1 MIYSLQI
8 IGHSQVLDFQIYL
21 CVLLYF
27 GPSIDTILE
36 SVLSVWLIFF
46 ALLQAFCTVKN
57 THELGG
63 RI

>member
-1 MIYSLQI
+1 MFDSLQI
-8 IGHSQVLDFQIYL
+8 VGHSQVLDFQIYL

-46 ALLQAFCTVKN
+46 ALLQAF
-57 THELGG
+57 
-63 RI
+63 